1 MHVSKALACHMQES
15 TIARTDIFGQPA
27 TQKVLDEV
35 ACMNCG
41 RHVVAVRCNSQPS
54 RVLLQILVPCLSACP
69 LASVPQ
75 AHASGILEL
84 CLPVNLICPS

>member
-1 MHVSKALACHMQES
+1 MHLSKPLAYHMQES

-54 RVLLQILVPCLSACP
+54 RVVLQTFAPCFTACP
-69 LASVPQ
+69 LATYV
-75 AHASGILEL
+75 SG
-84 CLPVNLICPS
+84 